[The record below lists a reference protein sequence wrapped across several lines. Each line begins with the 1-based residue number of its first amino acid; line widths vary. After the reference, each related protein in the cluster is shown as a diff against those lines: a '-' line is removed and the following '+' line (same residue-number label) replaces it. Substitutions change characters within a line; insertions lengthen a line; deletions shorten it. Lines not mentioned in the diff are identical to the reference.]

1 MSLDDIEFSWG
12 FVAWLITACCA
23 VFAWWTAR
31 SKADGDEQRRMAE
44 RVAQLETRMN
54 DVPNTETVAKLYGK
68 LDRLDAEL
76 GSFIREFQGLTAA
89 VNRMND
95 YLLNNK

>member
-12 FVAWLITACCA
+12 FVAWLLTAFCA

-31 SKADGDEQRRMAE
+31 SKADGDQ
-44 RVAQLETRMN
+44 QLEMVQRVSQLESRISE
-54 DVPNTETVAKLYGK
+54 VPNQETVAKLYGK
-68 LDRLDAEL
+68 LDRLDAEMA
-76 GSFIREFQGLTAA
+76 SFMREFRGLTAA